1 MEEDYQ
7 RIVRR
12 LQNYK
17 ISHPTLYS
25 LWNNYLLIKK
35 ESFLDSIIKC
45 NEILER
51 FDTQPDF
58 TQQQLF
64 TLLILNNSYDLN
76 RRH

>member
-7 RIVRR
+7 CIIKR

-17 ISHPTLYS
+17 TSHPTLYS

-35 ESFLDSIIKC
+35 ESLLDSIVKS

-64 TLLILNNSYDLN
+64 MLLILNNSYDLN
-76 RRH
+76 RQH